1 MNTSRIRWFSLGTI
15 VALVFGGT
23 TLTASAGPSDD
34 TLAFVPI
41 APCRLIDTRPA
52 PDTVGYRN
60 FALGPNDTYS
70 VSATGSSGN
79 CNLPGNASAVVMNVT
94 AIAPTASSFLT
105 VYPSGVARPLASSLN
120 YEAGQAP
127 TPNSVTSKLS
137 AQGQVSFFNMNGSVH
152 LAVDVVGYY
161 TGHSHDDL
169 YYTKAEI
176 DAKITA
182 SGFAGPQGPQGVAGP
197 SGPAGPA
204 GPQGAQGPVGPV
216 GPSGWDRTLGTDQYS
231 FTFGMTSEGC
241 PAGQARAVLTTYA
254 GTSAPAISG
263 NACVAGSQGTG
274 TYTWYNNININF
286 FSNSD
291 RSYTVDSSYGYQPV
305 MVISNVS
312 SGPRADLSCGGYLT
326 GNGLSVSCRLTV
338 QGNSG
343 TLVNLYNSRSLHS
356 NPIYVYSSAYT
367 V

>member
-1 MNTSRIRWFSLGTI
+1 MKTSRMRWFSTGAIL
-15 VALVFGGT
+15 ALVFGGT

-94 AIAPTASSFLT
+94 AIAPTASSYLT

-137 AQGQVSFFNMNGSVH
+137 AQGQVSFFNMNGNVH

-204 GPQGAQGPVGPV
+204 GPQGSQGPVGPV
-216 GPSGWDRTLGTDQYS
+216 GPSGWDRTLGTDQYI
-231 FTFGMTSEGC
+231 FTFGMTTEGC
-241 PAGQARAVLTTYA
+241 AVGSARAVLASYSGVTAPSISNAVCTA
-254 GTSAPAISG
+254 G
-263 NACVAGSQGTG
+263 NVQVGST
-274 TYTWYNNININF
+274 TWYNNITINF
-286 FSNSD
+286 YGNSD
-291 RSYTVDSSYGYQPV
+291 RTYVVDAGLSGQPAV
-305 MVISNVS
+305 IISNVS
-312 SGPRADLSCGGYLT
+312 SGPRAQLSCSGGYLSAT
-326 GNGLSVSCRLTV
+326 GMIVYCSMTV
-338 QGNSG
+338 QGTWDSLRTN
-343 TLVNLYNSRSLHS
+343 YNASRFASQ
-356 NPIYVYSSAYT
+356 PIYVYSKT
-367 V
+367 FP